1 MNRRNLGGL
10 AVLLAGA
17 AALAFAAFL
26 ALPAVFLSVLSPEPA
41 IVAELRQAPHV
52 ARVEAPVRPH
62 DAARRLIH
70 VLDYHWVPRELH
82 EGPEPYEHF
91 LALVQG
97 IQDEQQVVLQSLVLR
112 YRLKRCTWK
121 G

>member
-1 MNRRNLGGL
+1 MRGRHLGGL

-17 AALAFAAFL
+17 AFLAFAVFL
-26 ALPAVFLSVLSPEPA
+26 TLPAVFRLVLAPEPA
-41 IVAELRQAPHV
+41 DVAELRQAPHV

-82 EGPEPYEHF
+82 EGPEPYEEH
-91 LALVQG
+91 LADVAAVQR
-97 IQDEQQVVLQSLVLR
+97 EQVPCCATWRPTTGSR
-112 YRLKRCTWK
+112 PCTWK